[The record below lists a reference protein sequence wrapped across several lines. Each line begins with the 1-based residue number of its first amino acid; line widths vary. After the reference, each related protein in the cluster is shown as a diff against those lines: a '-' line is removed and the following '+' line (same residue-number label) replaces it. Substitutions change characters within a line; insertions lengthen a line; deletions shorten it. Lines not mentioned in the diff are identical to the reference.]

1 MEKFHNNVVQVPLT
15 EENIWTL
22 VKLFRDGELIKVAPE
37 LEAKFIAAYH
47 ESKLAEIKAAKAQ
60 RYIENTPDI
69 EEMLA
74 AAENFSFADTALLA
88 AWDAYVLAISECDD
102 VELYEPL
109 PYERFAAVLNV
120 FVQNY
125 DMTPAIERIAREA
138 ETLPFEIKAS
148 NWTKEELR
156 RAMEE
161 LQEMQANL
169 QSAEISEKA
178 VELKNRVQAVKT
190 SIKAIEAVRTAF
202 EHAIECA
209 DAPPDKIIELE
220 ANARVAWAQIRSKI
234 QALYKEFE
242 EDYEHLKEH
251 NEMELPIGDTIQDG
265 KVRGV
270 RAVLALMDELE
281 DCFK

>member
-1 MEKFHNNVVQVPLT
+1 MEKLHNNVVQVPLT

-47 ESKLAEIKAAKAQ
+47 ESKLAEIKAVKAK

-102 VELYEPL
+102 VQHYEPL
-109 PYERFAAVLNV
+109 PYERFGAVLNV

-148 NWTKEELR
+148 DWTKEELR

-178 VELKNRVQAVKT
+178 VELKNRVKAVKT
-190 SIKAIEAVRTAF
+190 SIKAIETVRNAY
-202 EHAIECA
+202 EHALDCNESS
-209 DAPPDKIIELE
+209 PSNIIEIE
-220 ANARVAWAQIRSKI
+220 PTSRSTFQEVKKHV
-234 QALYKEFE
+234 QRLYNEFT
-242 EDYEHLKEH
+242 EDFEHLKEH

-270 RAVLALMDELE
+270 RAVLAVLEELE
-281 DCFK
+281 PNFK

>member
-1 MEKFHNNVVQVPLT
+1 MPLT
-15 EENIWTL
+15 EEDIWTL
-22 VKLFRDGELIKVAPE
+22 LKLFRDGEPIKLSPE
-37 LEAKFIAAYH
+37 LEQKIISAYH
-47 ESKLAEIKAAKAQ
+47 ESKLANLKAEKAQ
-60 RYIENTPDI
+60 KYIEETPDI

-88 AWDAYVLAISECDD
+88 AWDAYVLAISESDK
-102 VELYEPL
+102 VRHYEPL
-109 PYERFAAVLNV
+109 PYERFAAVLDV
-120 FVQNY
+120 FVKNY

-190 SIKAIEAVRTAF
+190 SIKAVDAVRVAF

-209 DAPPDKIIELE
+209 DVYPDKIIEIE
-220 ANARVAWAQIRSKI
+220 PTARVAWAQIRNKVN
-234 QALYKEFE
+234 QLYQEFT
-242 EDYEHLKEH
+242 EDYEHLKEQ
-251 NEMELPIGDTIQDG
+251 NEMELPLGDTIQDG

-281 DCFK
+281 ESFK